1 MDKKDILL
9 LTVNASQTKSLTP
22 VQLQKSLFLIS
33 QAKLPELPED
43 IYLFEPY
50 HYGPFCVD
58 IYSDAEQLQ
67 KLGLLIRVPSPIGS
81 WTNSVVTASGAQKAS
96 ELEKAISAEN
106 LKFIQAIV
114 SWVQSLSFSQ
124 LVKTIYQIYP
134 QFRQN
139 SVFQG

>member
-1 MDKKDILL
+1 VDKKDILL